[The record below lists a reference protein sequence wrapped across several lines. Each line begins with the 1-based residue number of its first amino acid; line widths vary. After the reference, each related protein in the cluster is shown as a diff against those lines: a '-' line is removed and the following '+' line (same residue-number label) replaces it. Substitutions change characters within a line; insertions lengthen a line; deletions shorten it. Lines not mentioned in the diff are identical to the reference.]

1 MAVIERRVVA
11 LAVGS
16 AVLVLT
22 VPILSE
28 RLLGVSLAPFMVLV
42 VGPFLGVAYGLQRRL
57 FPTAGRLF
65 ERTLERTVFGGVA
78 GLCAA
83 LAADM
88 ALQGESA
95 GALVGGATCL
105 FILCVW
111 GLRVRMIRTGR
122 ISYDYDK

>member
-16 AVLVLT
+16 GVLGLT
-22 VPILSE
+22 VLSLPVW
-28 RLLGVSLAPFMVLV
+28 LLGGWVASAMVLV
-42 VGPFLGVAYGLQRRL
+42 AGPFLGVAYGLQRRL

-65 ERTLERTVFGGVA
+65 ERTLERTLFGGVA

-88 ALQGESA
+88 ALQGESG